1 MEIDFWKLATILVA
15 GFIALVSWSQYSVNK
30 EKFKLDLFA
39 KRFQVFAATRKFLSV
54 VLQKDNIIIE
64 DIFEYRANTA
74 EAEFLFDSDIT
85 DYLKK
90 IDKMAL
96 SFYTLHET
104 MKPLPV
110 GEERSEK
117 AGAISECSKWLTD
130 QLPELKPKFSPYMKF
145 KTWK

>member
-1 MEIDFWKLATILVA
+1 MEIDFWKLVTILVA
-15 GFIALVSWSQYSVNK
+15 GSVAWVSWSQYSVNK
-30 EKFKLDLFA
+30 EKFKLDLFE
-39 KRFQVFAATRKFLSV
+39 KRFQVFVATRKLLFV
-54 VLQKDNIIIE
+54 VLQKANIMIE
-64 DIFEYRANTA
+64 GLFEYRANTA
-74 EAEFLFDSDIT
+74 EAAFLFDSDIT

-90 IDKMAL
+90 IDEMAL
-96 SFYTLHET
+96 SLHTLHET

-117 AGAISECSKWLTD
+117 AKAISDHLRWLTD